1 MINPI
6 KELIEM
12 KGILK
17 VSGRIVY
24 LVLTSLV
31 IIIAGKGDAF
41 LRDPVGII
49 YLVLWNVWWAVTFL
63 GRRQGRETRY
73 DKGQRAL
80 VLAVS
85 LISVPWLIIA
95 PPWEYSSFK
104 GPIARGGMIS
114 YIGLVLFVAGIL
126 VQAIAMVQ
134 LKGSYTVRL
143 GVQPE
148 QRLVTDGLYRIVRHP
163 GYLSYLLSIAGIGL
177 AMCSL
182 LTFVLL
188 LIVTLFL
195 VKRIQEEEKMLTAE
209 FGERYT
215 EYMKRTK
222 RLIPFIY

>member
-41 LRDPVGII
+41 LRDPVGIM
-49 YLVLWNVWWAVTFL
+49 YLVLWNTWWTVTFL
-63 GRRQGRETRY
+63 GRSQGQETRY

-95 PPWEYSSFK
+95 PPWEYSSFD
-104 GPIARGGMIS
+104 GPIARGGIIS
-114 YIGLVLFVAGIL
+114 YAGLVLFAAGIL

-134 LKGSYTVRL
+134 LKGAYTVKL

-148 QRLVTDGLYRIVRHP
+148 QRLVTGGLYRIVRHP
-163 GYLSYLLSIAGIGL
+163 GYLSYLLSITGISL

-182 LTFVLL
+182 LTFMLL
-188 LIVTLFL
+188 FIVMLFL
-195 VKRIQEEEKMLTAE
+195 VKRIQEEEKMLIAE
-209 FGERYT
+209 FGGRYT

-222 RLIPFIY
+222 RLIPFVY